1 MPSKDQLE
9 TALINADA
17 AGDHE
22 AATVIA
28 NALKNG
34 QFDQPIQ
41 QTQQPA
47 TEQPKSLQD
56 SSALDVLG
64 YLGKSTL
71 ENIKG
76 GINYPFQQIDKGV
89 NYLSNDKNGNEN
101 IVGKVLH
108 PIGSAIEAG
117 STLAV
122 NAIPMVVAS
131 GIEGLGAMGDAWF
144 NGKAPNAGESLDRIA
159 KMGTVY
165 NPEDPLTQSYL
176 KNIGKVLEPFSA
188 APAVSGELNAIN
200 NIAKSAS
207 VPEYLGAMKNQIKS
221 PLSKVTPPEV
231 QAAEVAQINR
241 GAQSKSLATKMV
253 DPLNPN
259 KTIDDPQAIAM
270 IDNGL
275 TDSFAQAVKQLDPV
289 SKKNTLEMLNVI
301 SQGKDEFLA
310 SRFNRPSDIVGK
322 RLLDSYKFV
331 DKVNETAG
339 KEIDAAANKLT
350 GQIDATPVIEQFKSR
365 LADIGVKLDQNNKPI
380 FSGSDTMGKDKTVL
394 NSIIT
399 RLREANGMMAQ
410 EAHRIKRF
418 IDRNVTYGKTSEGG
432 ISNDV
437 SSTLKELRTG
447 LDDILDT
454 NFPEYNQAN
463 IKYKDTIE
471 GINDFQDAEGKT
483 INLYSEGADEVL
495 GTRSRAILSN
505 VQGRSN
511 MKNAIKKLDAIAN
524 KYGGNFNDDPLALA
538 AIADELETYFK
549 VTPRA
554 SLGGELSK
562 AETAKSIAEKG
573 VVNTALDK
581 GLSVFMKSEEKKQKD
596 AMKAMRQVLLRDIK
610 KGNQ

>member
-1 MPSKDQLE
+1 MPSKEQLE
-9 TALINADA
+9 TALRNADA

-28 NALKNG
+28 NAIKNG
-34 QFDQPIQ
+34 QFDQPMQ
-41 QTQQPA
+41 QAQPTA
-47 TEQPKSLQD
+47 TDQPKSLQD
-56 SSALDVLG
+56 SGALDVLG

-71 ENIKG
+71 DNIKG
-76 GINYPFQQIDKGV
+76 GINYPFQQIDKGI
-89 NYLSNDKNGNEN
+89 NYLSTDKNGNEN

-117 STLAV
+117 STLAI
-122 NAIPMVVAS
+122 NAPTMLAATGV
-131 GIEGLGAMGDAWF
+131 EGLGAMGDAWF
-144 NGKAPNAGESLDRIA
+144 NGKTPSAGESMDRIA

-165 NPEDPLTQSYL
+165 SPEDPLTQSYL

-188 APAVSGELNAIN
+188 APAVSGELNTIN
-200 NIAKSAS
+200 NIVKSAS

-221 PLSKVTPPEV
+221 PLSKVSPPEV

-259 KTIDDPQAIAM
+259 KTIDDAQAKTM

-275 TDSFAQAVKQLDPV
+275 TPEFTQAVKQLDPV
-289 SKKNTLEMLNVI
+289 SKKNTLEMLNII

-350 GQIDATPVIEQFKSR
+350 GQIDATPVIEQFKAR
-365 LADIGVKLDQNNKPI
+365 LGDIGVKLDQNNKPV

-399 RLREANGMMAQ
+399 RLREANGMTAQ

-437 SSTLKELRTG
+437 SGALKELRTG

-471 GINDFQDAEGKT
+471 AIQNFQDAEGKT
-483 INLYSEGADEVL
+483 LNLYSDGADKVL
-495 GTRSRAILSN
+495 GTRSRALLSN
-505 VQGRSN
+505 QQGRSN
-511 MKNAIKKLDAIAN
+511 MENAINRLDETAN
-524 KYGGNFNDDPLALA
+524 KYGGNFTDNPLAQA
-538 AIADELETYFK
+538 AVADELENYFK
-549 VTPRA
+549 IKPRT
-554 SLGGELSK
+554 SLGGELST
-562 AETAKSIAEKG
+562 AETAKNIADRG
-573 VVNTALDK
+573 VVNVAVEK
-581 GLSVFMKSEEKKQKD
+581 GLSVFLKSEEKKQKD